1 MTERLA
7 QLAEM
12 DVQKLPEEND
22 FLAFN
27 DAELKNAKKFLKNL
41 GHGGVQT
48 NSAVAFETVASGEGL
63 KRCYVGRQALV
74 NITTKDRNGDLVKVG
89 HSSFTAE
96 LLTSSG
102 SGGSSGGSGN
112 GGDVVLASG
121 DVMDN
126 KNGTYDLVY
135 SVPEAGTYLLEVKLY
150 GQHIKGSPFR
160 VKVYPAESAAADGSG
175 LDLLRAGSG
184 TGSTSKLTKTQA
196 IKQRGTKRPSSSR
209 SVGSNR
215 KSNPI
220 EDDLLQKIGIK
231 GRNKGEFTNPQGVY
245 TNNGK
250 ILVADSNN
258 QCVQVFSSQGDFR
271 LRFGTRGRNPG
282 QLQRPTGVAV
292 TVNGNYLVADYDNK
306 WVSIF
311 SKEGKYLNKMGTGK
325 LLGPKGVCVDHSG
338 HIIVVDNKASCVF
351 VFQSTGKLIHK
362 FGSRGNEPHQ
372 FAGQYSTHNVFTHI
386 VVLVDGG

>member
-1 MTERLA
+1 MMLTMDFSSLQVLLVRKEMTERLA
-7 QLAEM
+7 QLAEA
-12 DVQKLPEEND
+12 DIQKLPEEND

-27 DAELKNAKKFLKNL
+27 DSELKNAKKFLKNL
-41 GHGGVQT
+41 GGVQT

-74 NITTKDRNGDLVKVG
+74 NITTKDRHGDLVKVG

-96 LLTSSG
+96 LI
-102 SGGSSGGSGN
+102 SSGGE
-112 GGDVVLASG
+112 LTAA

-135 SVPEAGTYLLEVKLY
+135 TVPEPGMYQLDVKLF

-160 VKVYPAESAAADGSG
+160 VKGYSESDS
-175 LDLLRAGSG
+175 LER
-184 TGSTSKLTKTQA
+184 TGSTTKIPKTSA
-196 IKQRGTKRPSSSR
+196 VKQRGTKRPSSSR

-220 EDDLLQKIGIK
+220 EDDLLQKIGTK
-231 GRNKGEFTNPQGVY
+231 GRNKGEFVNPQGVY
-245 TNNGK
+245 TSGGK
-250 ILVADSNN
+250 LLVADSNN
-258 QCVQVFSSQGDFR
+258 QCVQVFSSQGDFK
-271 LRFGTRGRNPG
+271 LRFGARGRNPG

-292 TVNGNYLVADYDNK
+292 TMNGNYLVADYDNK

-311 SKEGKYLNKMGTGK
+311 SKEGKYLNKIGTGK
-325 LLGPKGVCVDHSG
+325 LLGPKGVCVDHNG

-351 VFQSTGKLIHK
+351 IFQSTGKLLHK

-372 FAGQYSTHNVFTHI
+372 FAGRLFHYK
-386 VVLVDGG
+386 

>member
-7 QLAEM
+7 QLADM
-12 DVQKLPEEND
+12 DIQKLPEEND

-27 DAELKNAKKFLKNL
+27 DTELKSAKKFLKNL
-41 GHGGVQT
+41 GGVQT

-96 LLTSSG
+96 VA
-102 SGGSSGGSGN
+102 SSGGE
-112 GGDVVLASG
+112 LTAA

-135 SVPEAGTYLLEVKLY
+135 AIPEPGTYQLDIKLY

-160 VKVYPAESAAADGSG
+160 VKGYAESDS
-175 LDLLRAGSG
+175 LERS
-184 TGSTSKLTKTQA
+184 GSTSKIPKTSA

-258 QCVQVFSSQGDFR
+258 QCVQVFSSQGDFK
-271 LRFGTRGRNPG
+271 LRFGTRGRNAG

-292 TVNGNYLVADYDNK
+292 TMNGNYLVADYDNK

-311 SKEGKYLNKMGTGK
+311 SKEGKYMNKIGTGK

-372 FAGQYSTHNVFTHI
+372 FAGWYMIELINP
-386 VVLVDGG
+386 DK

>member
-12 DVQKLPEEND
+12 DIQKLPEEND

-27 DAELKNAKKFLKNL
+27 DSELKNARKFLKNL
-41 GHGGVQT
+41 GGVQT

-74 NITTKDRNGDLVKVG
+74 NITTKDRHSDLVKIG

-96 LLTSSG
+96 LTSG
-102 SGGSSGGSGN
+102 SGGSGN
-112 GGDVVLASG
+112 TDRIIPE
-121 DVMDN
+121 VMDN
-126 KNGTYDLVY
+126 KNGTYDLIY
-135 SVPEAGTYLLEVKLY
+135 TIPEPGIYQLDIKLF
-150 GQHIKGSPFR
+150 GQHIKGSPYR
-160 VKVYPAESAAADGSG
+160 IKGYSESDSLDKSGS
-175 LDLLRAGSG
+175 
-184 TGSTSKLTKTQA
+184 STKIPKTSA
-196 IKQRGTKRPSSSR
+196 VKQRGTKRPSSSR

-215 KSNPI
+215 KSNPV
-220 EDDLLQKIGIK
+220 EDDLLMKIGTK
-231 GRNKGEFTNPQGVY
+231 GRNKGEFTNPQGVCS
-245 TNNGK
+245 NGGR

-258 QCVQVFSSQGDFR
+258 QCVQVYSNQGEFK
-271 LRFGTRGRNPG
+271 LRFGARGRNAG

-292 TVNGNYLVADYDNK
+292 TMNGNFLVADYDNK

-311 SKEGKYLNKMGTGK
+311 SKEGKYLNKIGTGK
-325 LLGPKGVCVDHSG
+325 LLGPKGVCVDNSG

-372 FAGQYSTHNVFTHI
+372 FAGECGAF
-386 VVLVDGG
+386 VVKKKKKKKKV